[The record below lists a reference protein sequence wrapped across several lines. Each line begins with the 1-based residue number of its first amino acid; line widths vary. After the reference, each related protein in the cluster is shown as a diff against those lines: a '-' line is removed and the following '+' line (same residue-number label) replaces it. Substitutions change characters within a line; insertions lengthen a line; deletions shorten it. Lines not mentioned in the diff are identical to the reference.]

1 MAEANTDAAKEG
13 EEPSM
18 EDILQSIKKIIAD
31 DDAPEGEGSAEEAP
45 AVNGDANEDVP
56 GSDVLELT
64 EEAPAEEAATEEAAT
79 ETKEEAPAEATA
91 EEAGNDVLSKID
103 EALAEEKP
111 AEAPAAPAET
121 PAEDDDKLLSEQA
134 AQAATSS
141 VKKLQEATEPPLP
154 DVKTTPSPE
163 FLSGNSVEA
172 MAMNMLK
179 PMMKEWLDQNL
190 PSIVERLVAIEI
202 RKLTK

>member
-31 DDAPEGEGSAEEAP
+31 DDAPEGSAEATP
-45 AVNGDANEDVP
+45 AVNGSNDEDVP

-64 EEAPAEEAATEEAAT
+64 EEVPVEAEK
-79 ETKEEAPAEATA
+79 KEEAPAAEEPKA

-111 AEAPAAPAET
+111 AEVAAKPAET
-121 PAEDDDKLLSEQA
+121 PVAADDKLLSEQA

-163 FLSGNSVEA
+163 FLSGTTVEA

-179 PMMKEWLDQNL
+179 PMMKEWLDTNL